1 MASPSTTINANLN
14 INPASVKSA
23 QTKVQSAFSN
33 INLNPKSVSQF
44 GNSLGRITGQA
55 TEFKKSM
62 DAATARVF
70 AFGATATVINGI
82 SQSFKALVSS
92 TIDVE
97 KRLIEINSIF
107 GATEKQFASFRKSIF
122 EVAKNTGQ
130 SFAVVADGAAELARQ
145 GLSAEE
151 TAKRLNA
158 SLILTRVSGLDAVS
172 SVNSLTAALNGFTSA
187 GLNAENVVNKIIAV
201 DTAFAVSAKDL
212 AEGFQRA
219 GSTAEDAGVSFDELL
234 GLITSVQQKTARGG
248 AVIGNAFKSIF
259 TRLSRGTTIS
269 ELQELGV
276 QIDASQSG
284 VQKLQALSDA
294 LENVGNPT
302 VASKIKELAGGVFQ
316 INVVSA
322 ALKDL
327 SSETSIFADAASK
340 SASASNEAFSKNE
353 ALNKSLA
360 AQINALVVGATNLAE
375 KLGQLTLGPVIGDL
389 TSLATKFTNF
399 LNSALDE
406 DSGSNLIKG
415 FFQGIAAFIQGPG
428 IILVTGAFLNI
439 FKIVAKFAKEGFQ
452 DLLKIGSGQEKI
464 KSIEAGI
471 VQLLTQDEALRDKIV
486 STTLTQAQKEQL
498 VIDAIRRENALLREQ
513 QAILASLA
521 SGAAR
526 AGVVG
531 FGAGKGFSGKKGKG
545 FAVGGKVTGGSGNKD
560 DVPAMLTAGEFVIRK
575 SSVDKFGPAFM
586 SRINEGVLPTGFAK
600 GGKVGFNPLSTKP
613 TKDLERIIAN
623 PKSSARDI
631 ENAQLALAS
640 KRAAIPQPVSLNPSG
655 HPLLLPSIPE
665 VAKVRAAE
673 AAGGGFL
680 KGTVRSRSGGA
691 GTPFIFSSNID
702 AFSPKLKKGQA
713 DPFEARI
720 EESVEEAILKAASDY
735 AELLDPPFR
744 SEGASK
750 DKLRA
755 GFNSGAIRAAAGTA
769 FETAIT
775 TVLGM
780 PNLKQTA
787 RFDIP
792 KSAFNKELKEL
803 FSIQK
808 QISKA
813 GEIKIS
819 GSRDN
824 LNSFAG
830 KLLSL
835 KGGVATARK
844 PVAGGRAKKFA
855 IGGGVTGGSGT
866 KDDVP
871 AMLTAGEFVIKK
883 DSVNK
888 FGTGFMSAINEGKLP
903 VGFNKGGAVGGN
915 EGGLGKGFLV
925 GSLLS
930 FATPLLNKGI
940 EQFNSAA
947 DEVAALSEE
956 TQSLEDA
963 LERVNKKVE
972 PEKFN
977 QLESELAGLNKEL
990 EEAKTNSA
998 DFSATT
1004 FDVTNAITTAGFA
1017 LTAFG
1022 EPLTKG
1028 VKKLAP
1034 FTKALGSIFNTPIG
1048 KRGKGRRGQKG
1059 GGSGIGRDLA
1069 VFTASDIAG
1078 QIAADKIL
1086 SRGAKGGPKIASKLP
1101 KAGRLGRIAG
1111 LAQTGFSSL
1120 KGLIPKRTAKSP
1132 LAGVSSS
1139 NLRAL
1144 KGKEAFRF
1152 NKAGITDKANIASR
1166 SPRIKAIDA
1175 ELARRPT
1182 AIKLPPDAGFRERAG
1197 FAVRNSR
1204 AGKAATRLGR
1214 TKFGKGAKVAGRFAG
1229 VAGALA
1235 APAFVAAEAVSS
1247 KKARDQRFED
1257 DLLEMDPTK
1266 FLNGLEIMQREAD
1279 IIAEK
1284 LNPFDKFSGP
1294 DGGIGKGL
1302 LELLDIPKV
1311 LVGIGESA
1319 GLVAASLNL
1328 TSEELA
1334 DMNTTIGVTDKV
1346 IDSFQ
1351 SGALTGFNPALT
1363 RMEKDIEDS
1372 LSSISNI
1379 VTQSGFGRDLSIA
1392 FKNELDLLKQNV
1404 ASGGL
1409 GAALE
1414 GEQTALNTLQ
1424 NSPLRD
1430 FASPQDKRRL
1440 DTQNLKRSQSI
1451 ERRKEGLQSNVSF
1464 NKTKE
1469 TIESNRLAKI
1479 AAITTSSGADLS
1491 GVNAME
1497 AFSSKFALDVQIQ
1510 GLKKTIEDA
1519 KKVLSDEAA
1528 TEQDKERATKSSK
1541 KAEKAIKTAEKD
1553 KSALDQAAAIN
1564 QEAQTQA
1571 GISRIIPSILRQA
1584 SGGDGQ
1590 GAIDRFEAFQKKFIE
1605 EGGSEEDLA
1614 EISKQ
1619 LRSNLESSVNRQQA
1633 VFQKHI
1639 TDMQQTIAEDINS
1652 RLDANKVQQEFIKGL
1667 EQNFGQSIKDFEKF
1681 SDPATI
1687 LSQIPELGDRSGM
1700 FDFLKGL
1707 DVSDDAARKGSL
1719 ATSSGSLVNALALGS
1734 GDRLEDLVF
1743 GTGLNDGRENLEDKR
1758 KELEFREQR
1767 EKEIIARG
1775 GSPLEIENATKA
1787 KNQAQDDFDKAEADL
1802 KTFNQEAQQK
1812 ARSQVFTADEQAL
1825 FDDINKGATSVNVDA
1840 LAGKFTK
1847 SGQRFGVNS
1856 VNQTLESRDEINT
1869 GADLIARIQELNQVQ
1884 GQLSQVKLDPSDKA
1898 ANDALIQLAAAAA
1911 SEKEALESAL
1921 ESIRGTEGSDEL
1933 IDQERELRQAGIAA
1947 LEDLNGKYS
1956 KQSEVI
1962 AELNVALAAF
1972 RKTLT
1977 GGGDSGDTEGSA
1989 GADTTPAG

>member
-44 GNSLGRITGQA
+44 SNSLGRITGQA

-340 SASASNEAFSKNE
+340 SAAASNEAFSKNE

-389 TSLATKFTNF
+389 TSLATKFTDF

-415 FFQGIAAFIQGPG
+415 FFQGISAFIQGPG

-471 VQLLTQDEALRDKIV
+471 VQLLSQDEALRDKIV

-545 FAVGGKVTGGSGNKD
+545 FAVGGRVTGGSGTKD
-560 DVPAMLTAGEFVIRK
+560 DVPAMLTDGEFVIRK

-586 SRINEGVLPTGFAK
+586 SSINEGVLPTGFAR
-600 GGKVGFNPLSTKP
+600 GGAVGAARNPLSTKSE
-613 TKDLERIIAN
+613 KDLNRIISS

-655 HPLLLPSIPE
+655 HPLLLPSISE

-792 KSAFNKELKEL
+792 KSAFNKELREL

-888 FGTGFMSAINEGKLP
+888 FGTDFMSAINEGKLP

-925 GSLLS
+925 GSLFS

-963 LERVNKKVE
+963 LEKVNKKVE
-972 PEKFN
+972 PEKFK
-977 QLESELAGLNKEL
+977 QLESELAGLNKQL
-990 EEAKTNSA
+990 EEAKTSSA
-998 DFSATT
+998 DFSART

-1017 LTAFG
+1017 LTAFE

-1034 FTKALGSIFNTPIG
+1034 FTKALGSILNAPIG

-1086 SRGAKGGPKIASKLP
+1086 NKGAKGGPKIASKLP
-1101 KAGRLGRIAG
+1101 KAGRLGKIAG

-1144 KGKEAFRF
+1144 RGKEAFRF
-1152 NKAGITDKANIASR
+1152 NKAGITDQANIASR
-1166 SPRIKAIDA
+1166 STRIQAINA
-1175 ELARRPT
+1175 ELSRRPT
-1182 AIKLPPDAGFRERAG
+1182 VSKLPPVNAGLRERAG
-1197 FAVRNSR
+1197 FAVKNSR
-1204 AGKAATRLGR
+1204 VGKAATRLGN
-1214 TKFGKGAKVAGRFAG
+1214 TKFGRGAKVAGRFAG

-1266 FLNGLEIMQREAD
+1266 FLDGLEIMEREAG

-1284 LNPFDKFSGP
+1284 INPFDKFSGP

-1302 LELLDIPKV
+1302 LELLDLPKV
-1311 LVGIGESA
+1311 LVGIAEGA
-1319 GLVAASLNL
+1319 GLAAANL
-1328 TSEELA
+1328 TMTDEEFRN
-1334 DMNTTIGVTDKV
+1334 MTSTVGVTDKV

-1392 FKNELDLLKQNV
+1392 FKSELDLLKQNV

-1409 GAALE
+1409 GASIQAQ
-1414 GEQTALNTLQ
+1414 QTALDALQ
-1424 NSPLRD
+1424 SSPLLD
-1430 FASPQDKRRL
+1430 FASPEQRKEFA
-1440 DTQNLKRSQSI
+1440 TQNLKRSQRI
-1451 ERRKEGLQSNVSF
+1451 EVSQEGLESNAAF
-1464 NKTKE
+1464 NRAKG
-1469 TIESNRLAKI
+1469 TIESNRLARI
-1479 AAITTSSGADLS
+1479 GALTTSNDANLS
-1491 GVNAME
+1491 GVNAMV
-1497 AFSSKFALDVQIQ
+1497 ASSGKFALDKQIE
-1510 GLKKTIEDA
+1510 GLNKTIEDA
-1519 KKVLSDEAA
+1519 KKVLSDEGA
-1528 TEQDKERATKSSK
+1528 TEQEKERATKSAK

-1564 QEAQTQA
+1564 EQA
-1571 GISRIIPSILRQA
+1571 RIQANIAREIPQILRQA
-1584 SGGDGQ
+1584 SVDGDGQ
-1590 GAIDRFEAFQKKFIE
+1590 GVIDRFEAFQKRFLE
-1605 EGGSEEDLA
+1605 EGGSEEDLK
-1614 EISKQ
+1614 EVSKQ

-1639 TDMQQTIAEDINS
+1639 TEMQATIAEDINS
-1652 RLDANKVQQEFIKGL
+1652 RLDANKVQQQFIKDL
-1667 EQNFGQSIKDFEKF
+1667 EQNFGKNIEDFEKF

-1687 LSQIPELGDRSGM
+1687 LSEIPELGDRSAM

-1707 DVSDDAARKGSL
+1707 DISDDAARKGSL

-1743 GTGLNDGRENLEDKR
+1743 GTGLADKR
-1758 KELEFREQR
+1758 
-1767 EKEIIARG
+1767 
-1775 GSPLEIENATKA
+1775 
-1787 KNQAQDDFDKAEADL
+1787 QALKDAEADL
-1802 KTFNQEAQQK
+1802 AAGRGTQDEVDKAKAEVQAANAEAQQK
-1812 ARSQVFTADEQAL
+1812 ARSERFTADEQAL
-1825 FDDINKGATSVNVDA
+1825 FDDINRGATSVNVDA
-1840 LAGKFTK
+1840 LQGQFTK
-1847 SGQRFGVNS
+1847 SGQRLGINAL
-1856 VNQTLESRDEINT
+1856 NQTLESRDEINT

-1884 GQLSQVKLDPSDKA
+1884 SGLSQANIDPSDKA
-1898 ANDALIQLAAAAA
+1898 ANNALIEMAATVAA
-1911 SEKEALESAL
+1911 EKEALESAL
-1921 ESIRGTEGSDEL
+1921 EAIRGTEGSDEL
-1933 IDQERELRQAGIAA
+1933 IEQEKQLRQEGVTA
-1947 LEDLNGKYS
+1947 LEDLNDKYA
-1956 KQSEVI
+1956 KQSEVL
-1962 AELNVALAAF
+1962 AQLNTALETFKAS
-1972 RKTLT
+1972 L
-1977 GGGDSGDTEGSA
+1977 GGGGNKPDAAAGETGS
-1989 GADTTPAG
+1989 

>member
-1 MASPSTTINANLN
+1 MASPSTIINANLN

-44 GNSLGRITGQA
+44 SNSLGRITGQA

-82 SQSFKALVSS
+82 SQSFKTLVAS

-340 SASASNEAFSKNE
+340 SAAASNEAFSKNE

-389 TSLATKFTNF
+389 TSLATKFTDF

-415 FFQGIAAFIQGPG
+415 FFQGISAFIQGPG

-545 FAVGGKVTGGSGNKD
+545 FAVGGRVTGGSGTKD

-586 SRINEGVLPTGFAK
+586 SRINEGVLPTGFAR
-600 GGKVGFNPLSTKP
+600 GGAVGAARNPLSTKSE
-613 TKDLERIIAN
+613 KDLNRIISS

-655 HPLLLPSIPE
+655 HPLLLPSISE

-755 GFNSGAIRAAAGTA
+755 GFNSGAIKAAAGTA

-835 KGGVATARK
+835 KGGAATARK

-903 VGFNKGGAVGGN
+903 VGFNKGGAVGGDQ
-915 EGGLGKGFLV
+915 GGLGRGFLV
-925 GSLLS
+925 GSLFS

-956 TQSLEDA
+956 TQSLEEA

-977 QLESELAGLNKEL
+977 QLESELAGLNKQL
-990 EEAKTNSA
+990 EEAKTSSA
-998 DFSATT
+998 DFSART

-1017 LTAFG
+1017 LTAFE

-1034 FTKALGSIFNTPIG
+1034 FTKALGSILNAPIG
-1048 KRGKGRRGQKG
+1048 KKGKGRRGQKG

-1086 SRGAKGGPKIASKLP
+1086 NRGSKGAASKLP
-1101 KAGRLGRIAG
+1101 KAGRLGKIAG

-1139 NLRAL
+1139 DLLRLRA
-1144 KGKEAFRF
+1144 KESSKFV
-1152 NKAGITDKANIASR
+1152 KAGITDKASIASR
-1166 SPRIKAIDA
+1166 SPRIQAINA
-1175 ELARRPT
+1175 QLAKTPKPIRDFVAPQG
-1182 AIKLPPDAGFRERAG
+1182 AGLIERAKV
-1197 FAVRNSR
+1197 AAKNTK

-1214 TKFGKGAKVAGRFAG
+1214 TKFGKGARVAGRFAG

-1266 FLNGLEIMQREAD
+1266 FLDGLEIMEREAG

-1284 LNPFDKFSGP
+1284 INPFDKFSGP

-1302 LELLDIPKV
+1302 LELLDLPKV
-1311 LVGIGESA
+1311 LVGIAEGA
-1319 GLVAASLNL
+1319 GLAAANL
-1328 TSEELA
+1328 TMTDEEFRN
-1334 DMNTTIGVTDKV
+1334 MTSTVGVTDKV

-1392 FKNELDLLKQNV
+1392 FKSELDLLKQNV

-1409 GAALE
+1409 GASIQAQ
-1414 GEQTALNTLQ
+1414 QTALDALQ
-1424 NSPLRD
+1424 SSPLLD
-1430 FASPQDKRRL
+1430 FASPEQRKEFA
-1440 DTQNLKRSQSI
+1440 TQNLKRSQRI
-1451 ERRKEGLQSNVSF
+1451 EVSQEGLESSAAF
-1464 NKTKE
+1464 NRAKG
-1469 TIESNRLAKI
+1469 TIESNRLARI
-1479 AAITTSSGADLS
+1479 GALTTSNDANLS
-1491 GVNAME
+1491 GVNAMV
-1497 AFSSKFALDVQIQ
+1497 ASSGKFALDKQIE
-1510 GLKKTIEDA
+1510 GLNKTIEDA
-1519 KKVLSDEAA
+1519 KKVLSDEGA
-1528 TEQDKERATKSSK
+1528 TEQEKERATKSAK

-1564 QEAQTQA
+1564 EQA
-1571 GISRIIPSILRQA
+1571 RIQANIAREIPQILRQA
-1584 SGGDGQ
+1584 SVDGDGQ
-1590 GAIDRFEAFQKKFIE
+1590 GVIDRFEAFQKRFLE
-1605 EGGSEEDLA
+1605 EGGSEEDLK
-1614 EISKQ
+1614 EVSKQ

-1639 TDMQQTIAEDINS
+1639 TEMQATIAEDINS
-1652 RLDANKVQQEFIKGL
+1652 RLDANKVQQQFIKDL
-1667 EQNFGQSIKDFEKF
+1667 EQNFGKNIEDFEKF

-1687 LSQIPELGDRSGM
+1687 LSEIPELGDRSAM

-1707 DVSDDAARKGSL
+1707 DISDDAARKGSL
-1719 ATSSGSLVNALALGS
+1719 ATTSGSLASALALGS

-1743 GTGLNDGRENLEDKR
+1743 GTGLDDKR
-1758 KELEFREQR
+1758 EDAAKKRE
-1767 EKEIIARG
+1767 A
-1775 GSPLEIENATKA
+1775 LA
-1787 KNQAQDDFDKAEADL
+1787 QAQANLAAGTGTQQQVDDADAEVKAAQAEA
-1802 KTFNQEAQQK
+1802 QRIRQK
-1812 ARSQVFTADEQAL
+1812 AISERFTADEQAL
-1825 FDDINKGATSVNVDA
+1825 FDDINRRATSVNVDA
-1840 LAGKFTK
+1840 LQGQFTQ
-1847 SGQRFGVNS
+1847 SGQRFGVNAL
-1856 VNQTLESRDEINT
+1856 NQTLESRDEINT

-1884 GQLSQVKLDPSDKA
+1884 SGLSQANIDPSDKA
-1898 ANDALIQLAAAAA
+1898 ANNALIEMAATVAA
-1911 SEKEALESAL
+1911 EKEALESAL
-1921 ESIRGTEGSDEL
+1921 EAIRGTEGSDEL
-1933 IDQERELRQAGIAA
+1933 IEQEKQLRQEGVTA
-1947 LEDLNGKYS
+1947 LEDLNEKYA
-1956 KQSEVI
+1956 KQSEVL
-1962 AELNVALAAF
+1962 AQLNTALETFKAS
-1972 RKTLT
+1972 L
-1977 GGGDSGDTEGSA
+1977 GGGGNKPDAAAGETGS
-1989 GADTTPAG
+1989 